1 MPRNGSPQDPH
12 HSDAPQD
19 PTQYANYGGS
29 SSQAYSD
36 YAHDQPG
43 YGQPGHEQPG
53 YGQLGADT
61 QAAAST
67 WHRKP
72 AVLIGLGVLTA
83 VVLAFLVYAVVK
95 FVGVD
100 TSGPAV
106 TPGTSAT
113 SSVTTTGADT
123 GGNTATSIAPSTAGT
138 TETVTETQTPTT
150 SAAPTTTAPPTS
162 SSTITSTTTSVT
174 TSTST
179 VTVTT
184 SRAPWTLPTLFPRPK
199 EDG

>member
-1 MPRNGSPQDPH
+1 MPRNGSPEDPD
-12 HSDAPQD
+12 HSDP
-19 PTQYANYGGS
+19 PQYANYGGS

-36 YAHDQPG
+36 YTHDQPG
-43 YGQPGHEQPG
+43 YGQPGYGQPG
-53 YGQLGADT
+53 YGQPGADN
-61 QAAAST
+61 QAPEPST
-67 WHRKP
+67 WHRRP

-100 TSGPAV
+100 TPGPGR
-106 TPGTSAT
+106 TPGSSAT
-113 SSVTTTGADT
+113 SSAVTTGSDTGA
-123 GGNTATSIAPSTAGT
+123 NTATSSVPSTAAT
-138 TETVTETQTPTT
+138 TETTETQTPTT

-162 SSTITSTTTSVT
+162 SSTVTSTTTSVT

>member
-1 MPRNGSPQDPH
+1 MPRNGSPEDPH
-12 HSDAPQD
+12 HSDATQD

-36 YAHDQPG
+36 YGHDQPG
-43 YGQPGHEQPG
+43 YGQPDYRQP
-53 YGQLGADT
+53 AP
-61 QAAAST
+61 AAST

-100 TSGPAV
+100 TSGPALV
-106 TPGTSAT
+106 PGTSAT
-113 SSVTTTGADT
+113 SAVTTTGADT
-123 GGNTATSIAPSTAGT
+123 GANTGASTATSSAPSTAGT

-162 SSTITSTTTSVT
+162 SSTVTSTTTSVT

-199 EDG
+199 EDGQ

>member
-1 MPRNGSPQDPH
+1 MPRNGSPEDPH
-12 HSDAPQD
+12 HSDAAQD
-19 PTQYANYGGS
+19 LTQYANYGGS

-36 YAHDQPG
+36 YGHDQPGHDQPG
-43 YGQPGHEQPG
+43 YGQSG
-53 YGQLGADT
+53 YGQPAP
-61 QAAAST
+61 AAST

-100 TSGPAV
+100 TSGPALV
-106 TPGTSAT
+106 PGTSAT
-113 SSVTTTGADT
+113 SAVTTTGAGT
-123 GGNTATSIAPSTAGT
+123 GANTATSSAPSTAGT

-162 SSTITSTTTSVT
+162 SSTVTSTTTSVT